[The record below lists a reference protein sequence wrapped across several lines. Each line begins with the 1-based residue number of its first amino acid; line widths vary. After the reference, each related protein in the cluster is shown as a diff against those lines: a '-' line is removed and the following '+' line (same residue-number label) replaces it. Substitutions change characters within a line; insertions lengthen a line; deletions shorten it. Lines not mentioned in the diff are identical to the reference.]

1 LKHIIVI
8 PENYYNYFFCLILN
22 DHITLQTKMLLHK
35 INIFDFSISAAH
47 LYLPLLIVFFSWA
60 VWPVKCKHV
69 AVVRHSSCKSWVS
82 CLFVATSAA
91 GKKERQQNTKAL
103 FSKCWPIAGWHHKT
117 ITKNIIFGTFSF
129 ESRQP
134 LCLLLTLAP
143 CNYHHHTIEQKGG
156 GGSSTLSQNQFR
168 NICFSITETFFLS
181 YLPWHLGQSG
191 RGEKE

>member
-1 LKHIIVI
+1 
-8 PENYYNYFFCLILN
+8 
-22 DHITLQTKMLLHK
+22 MLLHK
-35 INIFDFSISAAH
+35 INIFWFFNICRSF
-47 LYLPLLIVFFSWA
+47 VFTLTNCLFSWA

-103 FSKCWPIAGWHHKT
+103 FFKCWPIAGWHHKT

-156 GGSSTLSQNQFR
+156 WGQLNTFPKSISEHLFFNHWNLFPFLLTLA
-168 NICFSITETFFLS
+168 
-181 YLPWHLGQSG
+181 PWTGW
-191 RGEKE
+191 